1 MEHGGAIVTINIKKL
16 YFYQM
21 KANRHNKRKQKQG
34 CVCKMCKLHKG
45 RYAHFFKLK
54 DRSIIKSMLI
64 EN

>member
-1 MEHGGAIVTINIKKL
+1 MERGGVIATINIKKL

-34 CVCKMCKLHKG
+34 CGCKMCKPHKG
-45 RYAHFFKLK
+45 RYTHFFKPK
-54 DRSIIKSMLI
+54 DRSIMKSMLI